1 MTPWAEDVA
10 LIRNAVARH
19 GPALGEVISRHLL
32 PDGQGGHAIPDHLQQ
47 AFTVAFADT
56 LARAVA
62 LQSWARAI
70 LVGAAFVRVSEQPAL
85 LPSFWAILVED
96 LAPHI
101 IAAREVAALAA
112 VEPMGTA

>member
-10 LIRNAVARH
+10 LIRDAVLRH
-19 GPALGEVISRHLL
+19 APTLGEVISNHLL

-62 LQSWARAI
+62 RQSWARAI
-70 LVGAAFVRVSEQPAL
+70 LIGVAFVRVSEQPAL
-85 LPSFWAILVED
+85 LPSFWSILVED

-101 IAAREVAALAA
+101 VAAREVAVLAEA
-112 VEPMGTA
+112 EPMGTA